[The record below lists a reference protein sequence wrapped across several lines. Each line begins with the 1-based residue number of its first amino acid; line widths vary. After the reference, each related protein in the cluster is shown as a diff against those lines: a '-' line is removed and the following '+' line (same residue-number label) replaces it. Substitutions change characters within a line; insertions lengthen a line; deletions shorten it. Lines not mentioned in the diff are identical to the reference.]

1 MVKSNRVT
9 ILILC
14 FFAVAAILNEYR
26 PSEILEQV
34 KTYLVMNP
42 GIYTTGN
49 VEPGLVEAFN
59 LPTFILLSLSII
71 GGLFIIAL
79 LKLSRSG
86 RIISTQNVLPTRQE
100 EELQHV
106 RQMLAEAQ
114 QTKKIRLRN

>member
-1 MVKSNRVT
+1 MLKSNRVT

-14 FFAVAAILNEYR
+14 FFAVSAILNEYR

-34 KTYLVMNP
+34 KTSLVMNP
-42 GIYTTGN
+42 GIYTSGN

-86 RIISTQNVLPTRQE
+86 RIISTQNVLSARQE
-100 EELQHV
+100 KELEHV
-106 RQMLAEAQ
+106 RQILEAQ